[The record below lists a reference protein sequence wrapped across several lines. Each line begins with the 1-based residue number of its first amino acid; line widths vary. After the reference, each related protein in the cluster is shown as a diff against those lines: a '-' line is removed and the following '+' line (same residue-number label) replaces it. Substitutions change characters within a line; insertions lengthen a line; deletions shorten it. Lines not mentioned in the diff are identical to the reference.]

1 MKIKTRESLRTIKT
15 FDRAKTLGQKVKNG
29 AGEVKEYGEELQN
42 TRYES
47 ANEYAGN
54 AVENTERRT
63 VRNVAY
69 GAGKIGNWG
78 LKETR
83 KNILKWRNRQKKFKV
98 KVQQPKQL
106 SAPKRP
112 ALPSAKTTA
121 KTAQKGVKTA
131 QQTAKAA
138 AKTAKATVKA
148 AQKAAQAAKAA
159 AKATVKF
166 VKVAAKAIVAAV
178 KATVAAIKGIVA
190 AIAAGGWVAVVI
202 IIVIC
207 LIGLIVGSC
216 FGIFFSGDDTGSGMT
231 MQTVISDINTEYEA
245 KINETKGTVAYDV
258 LEMSGSRA
266 VWPEVLSVYAVKT
279 AGDPNNPQEVASMDE
294 SKKQILKDVFWAMN
308 EISFNTATKTEN
320 VVTETDDGNGN
331 IVETTESVTRTYLY
345 IRVTH
350 KSADEMAQQYG
361 FTDEQ
366 KEQLRELLS
375 DENKKM
381 WSGVLYG
388 YYTGGEDIVSVAI
401 SQVGNIGGQPYWS
414 WYGFSYRVEWCACF
428 VSWCANECGYIL
440 SVKRSGL
447 LFS

>member
-42 TRYES
+42 TRYGS

-63 VRNVAY
+63 ARNVAY

-106 SAPKRP
+106 PAPKRP

-131 QQTAKAA
+131 QRTAKAA
-138 AKTAKATVKA
+138 TKTAKVTVKA
-148 AQKAAQAAKAA
+148 AQRAAQAAKAA

-202 IIVIC
+202 ILVIVI
-207 LIGLIVGSC
+207 IGGLIA
-216 FGIFFSGDDTGSGMT
+216 GICAIFTPNDEGGYSVSYMMSVCENEAIISEREIIANTPHDYLEITGSEPSMK
-231 MQTVISDINTEYEA
+231 DI
-245 KINETKGTVAYDV
+245 VA
-258 LEMSGSRA
+258 
-266 VWPEVLSVYAVKT
+266 VYAVKT
-279 AGDPNNPQEVASMDE
+279 NTSGDDFVTAGEENQEEFRTVFYTMYSVRYYTTQRQE
-294 SKKQILKDVFWAMN
+294 TIKKQY
-308 EISFNTATKTEN
+308 
-320 VVTETDDGNGN
+320 TDANGN
-331 IVETTESVTRTYLY
+331 PYYVEETVMRTVLH
-345 IRVTH
+345 IERSTMPA
-350 KSADEMAQQYG
+350 SAAADHFSFKKKQREHLDTLLSQDFDEMWA
-361 FTDEQ
+361 
-366 KEQLRELLS
+366 
-375 DENKKM
+375 
-381 WSGVLYG
+381 VLA
-388 YYTGGEDIVSVAI
+388 D
-401 SQVGNIGGQPYWS
+401 
-414 WYGFSYRVEWCACF
+414 
-428 VSWCANECGYIL
+428 
-440 SVKRSGL
+440 
-447 LFS
+447 